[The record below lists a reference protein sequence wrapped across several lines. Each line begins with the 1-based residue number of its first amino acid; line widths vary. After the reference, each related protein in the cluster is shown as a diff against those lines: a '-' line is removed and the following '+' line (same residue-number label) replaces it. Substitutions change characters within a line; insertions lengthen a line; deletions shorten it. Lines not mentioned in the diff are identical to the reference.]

1 MFRPRYHCAN
11 RIEKGAAVAFMTN
24 IVIRPNTGNIF
35 TVVFLFVVVF
45 GAFVLFCTLGCFL
58 AALLFTIIFSVMI
71 LMYWIAVGR
80 TFIFDHKGVTI
91 SWLWFSKSVCWDA
104 MNVKQ
109 FFNSKNGFGYRDI
122 YSSGME
128 LSYKK
133 ISRPTWIKP
142 MQYCFMR
149 HPFSYVVIHFTP
161 DNPPPI
167 KYPAV
172 YEIDRNIL
180 IPALNE
186 WGQADAPQ

>member
-24 IVIRPNTGNIF
+24 IVIRPNVGNIF
-35 TVVFLFVVVF
+35 AVVFLFIIVF
-45 GAFVLFCTLGCFL
+45 SMFVFFCTLGYFL
-58 AALLFTIIFSVMI
+58 PALLFSIIFSVI
-71 LMYWIAVGR
+71 ISMYWVAVSR
-80 TFIFDHKGVTI
+80 TLIFDHKGVTI
-91 SWLWFSKSVCWDA
+91 SWLWFSKCVCWDE

-133 ISRPTWIKP
+133 ITRPSWIKP

-149 HPFSYVVIHFTP
+149 HPFSYIVIHFLP
-161 DNPPPI
+161 DKSPPV

-180 IPALNE
+180 IQALNE